1 MRKIRWPFVSQKRD
15 DEMTAEMHFHIDSTT
30 RDLMAGGMSRKEA
43 EFQARRRF
51 GSVLKQKEA
60 GHEIKAGRILEDI
73 LRDVR
78 LMTRGLLRTPGFTVA
93 VVLTLALG
101 IGANTAIFSIVDQ
114 LLLRPLP
121 YPGGEN
127 LVMLYE
133 SMSSNSHNSVS
144 PANWLDW
151 QRDNRTLERV
161 AAWAAGRSATLT
173 GAGDATRLSVQ
184 AVSWEF
190 FPVLGVAP
198 ILGRT
203 IEDDDDQ
210 PNAPDVAVI
219 SHRLWQTRFG
229 ADRNVVGRFIQLND
243 TPTQVVGVMPPQF
256 RFVYHDS
263 DVWMPLK
270 LDRNAPWRERGG
282 RIINVVARVKA
293 GTDLATAGADMDQ
306 VARRLASIYAF
317 NKDRTARIVP
327 LREEL
332 TGQVEDSLIVLYIA
346 VGVLLAIACFNI
358 ANLLIARAASRRQ
371 EIAVR
376 TSLGA
381 ARGAIV
387 RQLLVESMLL
397 ALVGGTLGIV
407 LARSSLDAI
416 VAFAPPQLLGVPEV
430 TIDARVLLY
439 VAGLSVLTGLVAGLA
454 PSVIVARRSI
464 VESLHAGTSRVM
476 HSPRI
481 RQLLV
486 VGQVAMTVVLLCGA
500 ALLVRTVNA
509 LDSVNHGFE
518 QQGLLTMQVALPATR
533 YPIERQVAF
542 QQELL
547 TTIRQLPGVDS
558 AGAASGLPV
567 IGAPRAGTSFHR
579 LSTPVVPR
587 TQRPSATIRVV
598 TPGYFHTL
606 RIPVLRGREFT
617 HADDAN
623 PTPGFIVNQAFVDR
637 YLPSMDPLRES
648 LMVNMRDENPYAP
661 IIGVVGNVGEGSMRG
676 APRPTIFYS
685 HSQLPL
691 GPTLL
696 VRTDRP
702 AATAEAVTSMIRRMD
717 PNLVIRDVRL
727 FEEAVAESLA
737 QERLTA
743 LVSVAFAVSGLLLA
757 SLGLYALLAFLVAER
772 TREIGLRI
780 ALGAQRA
787 QLMWSVVANGLR
799 LAAIGAAAG
808 VAVSLVVLPSLGTLL
823 FGVKPN
829 DGLTYTVVLSLLA
842 AVAGLA
848 SYVPARRAARV
859 QPLTALRQE

>member
-1 MRKIRWPFVSQKRD
+1 MKIRWPFVSQKRD
-15 DEMTAEMHFHIDSTT
+15 DEMSREMAFHLESTT
-30 RDLMAGGMSRKEA
+30 RALIDGGMSRKDA
-43 EFQARRRF
+43 ELEARRRF

-60 GHEIKAGRILEDI
+60 GHEIKAGRFLENI

-78 LMTRGLLRTPGFTVA
+78 FMARGLVRSPGFTIA
-93 VVLTLALG
+93 VVVTLALG
-101 IGANTAIFSIVDQ
+101 IGANTAIFSVVDQ

-121 YPGGEN
+121 YPDGEN
-127 LVMLYE
+127 LVMVYE
-133 SMSSNSHNSVS
+133 NRSSNSYNSVS
-144 PANWLDW
+144 PATWLDW

-161 AAWAAGRSATLT
+161 AAWAAGRTAVLT
-173 GAGDATRLSVQ
+173 GAGEATRLTGQ

-190 FPVLGVAP
+190 FPVLRVAP
-198 ILGRT
+198 MLGRT
-203 IEDDDDQ
+203 INEEDDR

-219 SHRLWQTRFG
+219 SHRLWQARFG
-229 ADRNVVGRFIQLND
+229 GDRNLVGRFIQLDD

-256 RFVYHDS
+256 RFVYHDN
-263 DVWMPLK
+263 DVWIPLK
-270 LDRNAPWRERGG
+270 LDRNAPWRDRGG
-282 RIINVVARVKA
+282 RIITVVARVKT
-293 GTDLATAGADMDQ
+293 GTDLATARADMDQ
-306 VARRLASIYAF
+306 VAARLASIYEY
-317 NKDRTARIVP
+317 NKNGAARLVP

-371 EIAVR
+371 EIAIR

-381 ARGAIV
+381 ERGTIV

-397 ALVGGTLGIV
+397 ALIGGTLGIL
-407 LARSSLDAI
+407 LARSSLDAL
-416 VAFAPPQLLGVPEV
+416 VAFAPPRLLGVPEL

-464 VESLHAGTSRVM
+464 VESLHAGTSRVT

-481 RQLLV
+481 RQVLV

-509 LDSVNHGFE
+509 LTSVNHGFE
-518 QQGLLTMQVALPATR
+518 QQGLLTMQVALPGTR

-542 QQELL
+542 QQQLL
-547 TTIRQLPGVDS
+547 TTIRELPGVDS
-558 AGAASGLPV
+558 AGGASGLPV
-567 IGAPRAGTSFHR
+567 IGAPRAGTRFHR
-579 LSTPVVPR
+579 LSTPIVPP
-587 TQRPSATIRVV
+587 TQMSSATIRVV
-598 TPGYFHTL
+598 APGYFRTL

-623 PTPGFIVNQAFVDR
+623 PTPGFIVNQAFVDQ
-637 YLPSMDPLRES
+637 YLPNEDPLRES
-648 LMVNMRDENPYAP
+648 LMVRMRDENPYAP
-661 IIGVVGNVGEGSMRG
+661 IIGVVGNVGEGSMRS

-691 GPTLL
+691 GSTLFI
-696 VRTDRP
+696 RTDRP
-702 AATAEAVTSMIRRMD
+702 VATAEAVTSVIRRMD
-717 PNLVIRDVRL
+717 PNAVIRNVRM

-743 LVSVAFAVSGLLLA
+743 LVSGAFAVSGLLLA
-757 SLGLYALLAFLVAER
+757 SLGLYALLAFLVSER

-787 QLMWSVVANGLR
+787 QLMRSFVANGLR

-808 VAVSLVVLPSLGTLL
+808 VAVSLVVLPSLGALL
-823 FGVKPN
+823 FGVEPN
-829 DGLTYTVVLSLLA
+829 DGLTYTMVLSLLGV
-842 AVAGLA
+842 VAGLA
-848 SYVPARRAARV
+848 SYVPARRAAHV

>member
-1 MRKIRWPFVSQKRD
+1 MN
-15 DEMTAEMHFHIDSTT
+15 
-30 RDLMAGGMSRKEA
+30 EA
-43 EFQARRRF
+43 DARFEARRRF

-60 GHEIKAGRILEDI
+60 GHEIRAGWFVENVM
-73 LRDVR
+73 RDTR
-78 LMTRGLLRTPGFTVA
+78 HMSRGLRRTPGFTIA

-101 IGANTAIFSIVDQ
+101 IGANTAIFSVVDQ

-121 YPGGEN
+121 YPEGDK
-127 LVMLYE
+127 LVMVYE
-133 SMSSNSHNSVS
+133 ARNSNSHNSVS
-144 PANWLDW
+144 PATWLDW
-151 QRDNRTLERV
+151 QRDTRTLERV
-161 AAWAAGRSATLT
+161 AAWAAGRSAILT
-173 GAGDATRLSVQ
+173 GAGEATRLSLQ
-184 AVSWEF
+184 AVSSEF
-190 FPVLGVAP
+190 FTVLRVEP
-198 ILGRT
+198 TLGRT
-203 IEDDDDQ
+203 INEDDDR

-229 ADRNVVGRFIQLND
+229 GDRNIVGRFIQVND

-256 RFVYHDS
+256 RFVYHDN
-263 DVWMPLK
+263 DAWVPLK

-282 RIINVVARVKA
+282 RFINVVARVKM
-293 GTDLATAGADMDQ
+293 GTGIETARADMDQ
-306 VARRLASIYAF
+306 VASRLASTYEF
-317 NKDRTARIVP
+317 NRNRTARLVP

-332 TGQVEDSLIVLYIA
+332 TGRVEDSLIVLYIA

-371 EIAVR
+371 EIAIR

-381 ARGAIV
+381 ARGALV

-397 ALVGGTLGIV
+397 ALVGGALGIV
-407 LARSSLDAI
+407 FARSSLDAL

-464 VESLHAGTSRVM
+464 VESLHASNSRVT

-481 RQLLV
+481 RQALV

-500 ALLVRTVNA
+500 ALLVRTVIA
-509 LDSVNHGFE
+509 LTSVNHGFE
-518 QQGLLTMQVALPATR
+518 QQGLLTMQVSLPGTR

-547 TTIRQLPGVDS
+547 TTIRALPGVDS
-558 AGAASGLPV
+558 AAGANGLPV

-579 LSTPVVPR
+579 LSTPVVPGS
-587 TQRPSATIRVV
+587 QRPSATIRVV
-598 TPGYFHTL
+598 TPGYFRTL

-623 PTPGFIVNQAFVDR
+623 PVPGFIVNQAFVDR
-637 YLPSMDPLRES
+637 YLGNVDPLGES
-648 LMVNMRDENPYAP
+648 LMVSMQDEDPYAP

-685 HSQLPL
+685 HRQLPL
-691 GPTLL
+691 GPTLF

-702 AATAEAVTSMIRRMD
+702 AATAEAVTGVIRRMD
-717 PNLVIRDVRL
+717 PNLAIRNVRM

-743 LVSVAFAVSGLLLA
+743 LVSGAFALSGLLLA
-757 SLGLYALLAFLVAER
+757 SVGLYALLAFMVGER

-780 ALGAQRA
+780 ALGAQGRE
-787 QLMWSVVANGLR
+787 LTWSVVQDGLR
-799 LAAIGAAAG
+799 LVSIGAIAG
-808 VAVSLVVLPSLGTLL
+808 VALSLVVLPLFGTLL
-823 FGVKPN
+823 FGVTPN
-829 DGLTYTVVLSLLA
+829 DAATYAVVLTLLA

-859 QPLTALRQE
+859 EPLTALRQD

>member
-1 MRKIRWPFVSQKRD
+1 MKIRWPFVSQKRD
-15 DEMTAEMHFHIDSTT
+15 DEMSQEMTFHLESTT
-30 RDLMAGGMSRKEA
+30 RALIERGMSRKDA
-43 EFQARRRF
+43 ELEARRRF

-60 GHEIKAGRILEDI
+60 GHEIKAGRFLEDV

-78 LMTRGLLRTPGFTVA
+78 FMARGLVRTPGFTLA

-127 LVMLYE
+127 LVMVYE
-133 SMSSNSHNSVS
+133 SRTSNSHNSVS
-144 PANWLDW
+144 PATWLDW
-151 QRDNRTLERV
+151 QRDTRTLERL

-173 GAGDATRLSVQ
+173 GAGEATRLGVQ
-184 AVSWEF
+184 AVSSEF
-190 FPVLGVAP
+190 FPVLRVAP
-198 ILGRT
+198 IVGRT
-203 IEDDDDQ
+203 IDNDDDRPD
-210 PNAPDVAVI
+210 APDVAVI

-229 ADRNVVGRFIQLND
+229 ADRRLVGRFIQLND

-256 RFVYHDS
+256 RFVYQDI

-293 GTDLATAGADMDQ
+293 GTDLATARADMDQ
-306 VARRLASIYAF
+306 VASRLASTYEF
-317 NKDRTARIVP
+317 NKNRAARIVP

-332 TGQVEDSLIVLYIA
+332 TGQVEDSLMVLYIA

-371 EIAVR
+371 EIAIR

-387 RQLLVESMLL
+387 RQLLVESVLL
-397 ALVGGTLGIV
+397 ALVGGTLGV
-407 LARSSLDAI
+407 LLARSSLDAL
-416 VAFAPPQLLGVPEV
+416 VAIAPPQLLGVPEV

-464 VESLHAGTSRVM
+464 VESLHAGTSRVT
-476 HSPRI
+476 HAPRI

-500 ALLVRTVNA
+500 ALLVRTVTA
-509 LDSVNHGFE
+509 LTSVNQGFE
-518 QQGLLTMQVALPATR
+518 QQGLLTMQVALPGTR

-542 QQELL
+542 QQQLL
-547 TTIRQLPGVDS
+547 TAIRELPGVES
-558 AGAASGLPV
+558 AGAADNLPV
-567 IGAPRAGTSFHR
+567 IGSPRSGTSFHR
-579 LSTPVVPR
+579 LSTPAVPR
-587 TQRPSATIRVV
+587 PQRPSATIRVV
-598 TPGYFHTL
+598 TPGYFRTM

-637 YLPSMDPLRES
+637 YLGKVDPLGES
-648 LMVNMRDENPYAP
+648 LSVNMRDENPYAP
-661 IIGVVGNVGEGSMRG
+661 IIGVVGSVGEGSMRG

-691 GPTLL
+691 GPTLFI
-696 VRTDRP
+696 RTDRP
-702 AATAEAVTSMIRRMD
+702 LATAEAITSMIRRVD
-717 PNLVIRDVRL
+717 PNLVIRNVRM

-743 LVSVAFAVSGLLLA
+743 LVSGGFAVSGLLLA
-757 SLGLYALLAFLVAER
+757 SLGLYALLAFLVTER

-787 QLMWSVVANGLR
+787 QLTWSVVANGLR
-799 LAAIGAAAG
+799 LVAIGATAG

-823 FGVKPN
+823 FGVEPH
-829 DGLTYTVVLSLLA
+829 DGLTYAVVLSLLGV
-842 AVAGLA
+842 VAGLA
-848 SYVPARRAARV
+848 SYVPARRAAHV